1 MPPTS
6 RSLDVYADP
15 TGREDQK
22 RAALG
27 EVADAME
34 RVLRAQEPL
43 KEHPNRGIRAKIIEQ
58 LGGDEAKYFEA
69 FRKAGLGSVPDD
81 RARPAR

>member
-22 RAALG
+22 RTALE

-34 RVLRAQEPL
+34 RVLRAQQPL
-43 KEHPNRGIRAKIIEQ
+43 KEHPNGGIRAKIIEQ
-58 LGGDEAKYFEA
+58 L
-69 FRKAGLGSVPDD
+69 
-81 RARPAR
+81 

>member
-1 MPPTS
+1 MRTPP
-6 RSLDVYADP
+6 
-15 TGREDQK
+15 REDQK
-22 RAALG
+22 RTALA

-43 KEHPNRGIRAKIIEQ
+43 QEDLNRSIRGKIIEQ

-69 FRKAGLGSVPDD
+69 FRKAGLGSLPNTL
-81 RARPAR
+81 RARQQRPGL